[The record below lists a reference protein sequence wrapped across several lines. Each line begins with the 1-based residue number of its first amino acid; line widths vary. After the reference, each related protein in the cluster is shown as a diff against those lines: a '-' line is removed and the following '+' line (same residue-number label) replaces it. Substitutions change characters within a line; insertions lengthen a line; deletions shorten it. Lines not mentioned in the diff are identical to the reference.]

1 MNISNDANALK
12 SRARRFGFQIFF
24 EPARPEGW
32 YATIRPA
39 GNALVE
45 PMQILAPTRDEAIA
59 TASRLFEDKLA
70 DQLVATLRRA
80 SVTVPNWTPGQ
91 DWDEHIDAMA
101 TAVREHDLSL

>member
-1 MNISNDANALK
+1 MNIANDANALK
-12 SRARRFGFQIFF
+12 SRARRFGFQVFL

-45 PMQILAPTRDEAIA
+45 PMQIHAPTRDEAIA

-70 DQLVATLRRA
+70 DQLVTTLRQA
-80 SVTVPNWTPGQ
+80 GVAIPNWTPGQ
-91 DWDEHIDAMA
+91 DWDEHVEAMA